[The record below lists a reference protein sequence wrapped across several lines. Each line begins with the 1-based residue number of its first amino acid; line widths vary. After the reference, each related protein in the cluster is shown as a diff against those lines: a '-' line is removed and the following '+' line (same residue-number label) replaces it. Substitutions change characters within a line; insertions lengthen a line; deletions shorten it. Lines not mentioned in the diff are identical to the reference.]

1 MWSAGC
7 QHYGLVRNADGERVL
22 PVLVRGQI
30 HCTDAVLES
39 ATCAA
44 PAEGGAERS
53 SRLELNLAPSGPA
66 SADEGVPAALGAT
79 HSTDWSPAN
88 DGPGGE
94 FRKTTRM
101 SCVPLSFLSR
111 AIARPSSPCPAPS
124 WESGTSTLCPVL
136 LALAVVCGADVCG
149 RDCSR
154 QLRSIVLRRVVWR
167 CTGTPSLYAATCMGS
182 IRQASASATGD
193 ASAGDGERANG
204 SLQRT
209 AGSGEQQSALGPL
222 LKKFPPPGAEYVP
235 PSEVPAMRWA
245 YDTKVAL

>member
-1 MWSAGC
+1 MCKDEGIAVTRAMAELKAAGRPAKSLWGRAYMAHRMKELSGRAAAGTVMHLPEHAWLAWVKREEGYDRFVNGVEEAKLMWSAGC

-53 SRLELNLAPSGPA
+53 SRLELNVAPSGPA

-88 DGPGGE
+88 DGPGGV

-149 RDCSR
+149 GVCSR
-154 QLRSIVLRRVVWR
+154 QLRSIVLR
-167 CTGTPSLYAATCMGS
+167 
-182 IRQASASATGD
+182 
-193 ASAGDGERANG
+193 
-204 SLQRT
+204 
-209 AGSGEQQSALGPL
+209 
-222 LKKFPPPGAEYVP
+222 
-235 PSEVPAMRWA
+235 
-245 YDTKVAL
+245 